1 MISDQAIK
9 QAILGKDIEQKIW
22 DCTQAWEGACNDA
35 VEEMVKQQKLE
46 DDAKAARDQFVTCLI
61 GNLAWAATVF
71 FPPAITLGF
80 TQDLFAAGKYVA
92 PHAYEIQ
99 GASAATKIVSVLGAT
114 TGSGTYNYY
123 YPTPATSS
131 LDWATIKHVLAKVE
145 PTFRDE
151 LVKASFAWR
160 DAYLVN
166 HMIAMFSL
174 SAKPNPNRSN
184 DEDFIDWCNNRAG
197 DELRKTVWEKF
208 VFPIDQIPYRA
219 GKEGLKVFLLAKLT
233 DLKTK
238 YDIQFGQWK
247 RFRDQAM
254 LGSRVRWETGYVLN
268 IPPFHFNVRI
278 DGLPP
283 AFLKGQDARLR
294 QLEFQIA
301 AHAR

>member
-1 MISDQAIK
+1 MA
-9 QAILGKDIEQKIW
+9 
-22 DCTQAWEGACNDA
+22 
-35 VEEMVKQQKLE
+35 KQQKLE
-46 DDAKAARDQFVTCLI
+46 DDAKAARDQFIICLI

-71 FPPAITLGF
+71 FPPAITLGY
-80 TQDLFAAGKYVA
+80 TADLFAAGKYVA

-114 TGSGTYNYY
+114 TGSGSFNYFY
-123 YPTPATSS
+123 SPATSS
-131 LDWATIKHVLAKVE
+131 LDWATIGHVLAEVE
-145 PTFRDE
+145 PIFRDE
-151 LVKASFAWR
+151 LVKASIEWK
-160 DAYLVN
+160 DKQLVN

-174 SAKPNPNRSN
+174 ATKPNPNRSN

-208 VFPIDQIPYRA
+208 VFPIDQLPYRA

-254 LGSRVRWETGYVLN
+254 QGSRVRWETGYVPN
-268 IPPFHFNVRI
+268 IPPFHFNVRL